1 MPLPDDSPEKW
12 KYKEHTRVKHEI
24 LSKYLDGWVRILG
37 KSHNLN
43 IFDCFAGRGRF
54 SEGEEGSPLVII
66 KTIAG
71 IREKMGRPK
80 EASCIFNEEP
90 CGKPQGINSHITNTT
105 AVTLWQAT
113 GNPQVEINDSNFQ
126 NLRVEIDKEIKN
138 SSQRYDGWLNVE
150 FFNDEFANVASR
162 ILDEYSERLAPSF
175 FFIDPFGFSGVPFE
189 VIKDI
194 LSIKRTEVF
203 MTFMVRDVNRF
214 FESSK
219 HRISIKELCSM
230 DNVQDVLQNQYPN
243 LPREQALLRLYR
255 DQLHES
261 ANVKYTLPFR
271 VNADE
276 RLQTTYYLI
285 HATNSPIGCELMKE
299 IMYKTGT
306 EGRFGYL
313 GPAEGQMSL
322 TRFEGVS
329 KFIEF
334 LLFRF
339 SGRTVSYQNVRY
351 ETLMDT
357 EFVRKHYH
365 DAILEL
371 EGEDKIQIAGKG
383 PRGGLPEN
391 ALITFP

>member
-1 MPLPDDSPEKW
+1 MPLHDDSPEKW

-24 LSKYLDGWVRILG
+24 LSKYLEGWSKILG

-54 SEGEEGSPLVII
+54 SDGEEGSPLVII
-66 KTIAG
+66 KTIAE

-80 EASCIFNEEP
+80 EASCIFIE
-90 CGKPQGINSHITNTT
+90 K
-105 AVTLWQAT
+105 
-113 GNPQVEINDSNFQ
+113 NDSNFQ
-126 NLRVEIDKEIKN
+126 NLKVEIDKEIKN
-138 SSQRYDGWLNVE
+138 ASQRYEDWLNVE

-162 ILDEYSERLAPSF
+162 IMDEYSKRLAPSF
-175 FFIDPFGFSGVPFE
+175 FFIDPFGFSGVSFE

-214 FESSK
+214 FDSST
-219 HRISIKELCSM
+219 HRISIEELCGM
-230 DNVQDVLQNQYPN
+230 DNVQDILQNQYPN
-243 LPREQALLRLYR
+243 LPREQALLKLYR
-255 DQLHES
+255 NQLHES
-261 ANVKYTLPFR
+261 ADVKYTFPFR
-271 VNADE
+271 VNADDK
-276 RLQTTYYLI
+276 LQPIYYLV
-285 HATNSPIGCELMKE
+285 HGTNSPTGCELMKG

-306 EGRFGYL
+306 EGSFGYL
-313 GPAEGQMSL
+313 GPAEGQMNL
-322 TRFEGVS
+322 TQYDGLS
-329 KFIEF
+329 KLKEF
-334 LLFRF
+334 LLVRF
-339 SGRTVSYQNVRY
+339 SGRTLSYKNIRY

-357 EFVRKHYH
+357 ELVRKHYH

>member
-1 MPLPDDSPEKW
+1 MPLPDDSWEKW
-12 KYKEHTRVKHEI
+12 KYKEHTKAKHEI
-24 LSKYLDGWVRILG
+24 LSKYLGGWIKILG
-37 KSHNLN
+37 KSHDLN

-66 KTIAG
+66 KTIAE
-71 IREKMGRPK
+71 IREKMGRQK
-80 EASCIFNEEP
+80 EASCIF
-90 CGKPQGINSHITNTT
+90 I
-105 AVTLWQAT
+105 
-113 GNPQVEINDSNFQ
+113 EINDSNFQ

-150 FFNDEFANVASR
+150 FHCDEFANVASG
-162 ILDEYSERLAPSF
+162 IIDEYSERLAPSF

-214 FESSK
+214 FKSSK
-219 HRISIKELCSM
+219 HRISIEELYGM

-261 ANVKYTLPFR
+261 ANVKYTLPFK
-271 VNADE
+271 VTADE

-285 HATNSPIGCELMKE
+285 HATNHPMGCELMKE
-299 IMYKTGT
+299 IMYKAGT
-306 EGRFGYL
+306 EGRFGYF
-313 GPAEGQMSL
+313 GPAKGQL
-322 TRFEGVS
+322 TLTQISGIPKLKEFLLNRFEG
-329 KFIEF
+329 
-334 LLFRF
+334 
-339 SGRTVSYQNVRY
+339 RTLSYRDIRY

-357 EFVRKHYH
+357 EFIKQHYRK
-365 DAILEL
+365 ALLEL
-371 EGEDKIQIAGKG
+371 EEEGKIQIAGKG
-383 PRGGLPEN
+383 PKGGLPDK
-391 ALITFP
+391 AQVTFL

>member
-1 MPLPDDSPEKW
+1 MPLPDYSPEKW

-54 SEGEEGSPLVII
+54 SEGVEGSPLIII
-66 KTIAG
+66 KTIAE

-80 EASCIFNEEP
+80 EAGCIF
-90 CGKPQGINSHITNTT
+90 I
-105 AVTLWQAT
+105 
-113 GNPQVEINDSNFQ
+113 EIDDSNFQ

-138 SSQRYDGWLNVE
+138 SSKRYDGWLNVE

-162 ILDEYSERLAPSF
+162 IIDKYGERLAPSF

-189 VIKDI
+189 VLKNI
-194 LSIKRTEVF
+194 LSIKKTEVF
-203 MTFMVRDVNRF
+203 MTFMARDVNRF

-219 HRISIKELCSM
+219 HRISIEELYGM
-230 DNVQDVLQNQYPN
+230 DNVKDVLQKQYPN

-255 DQLHES
+255 DQLHER

-271 VNADE
+271 VNADD
-276 RLQTTYYLI
+276 RLQTTYHLI
-285 HATNSPIGCELMKE
+285 HATNSPKGCELMKE

-322 TRFEGVS
+322 TRYDGLS
-329 KFIEF
+329 KFKEF

-339 SGRTVSYQNVRY
+339 SGRNVSYQNVRY
-351 ETLMDT
+351 KTIMDT

-371 EGEDKIQIAGKG
+371 EGEDRIQIDGKG
-383 PRGGLPEN
+383 PRGGLPDN
-391 ALITFP
+391 ALITFL

>member
-1 MPLPDDSPEKW
+1 MPLPDDSLEKW

-24 LSKYLDGWVRILG
+24 LSKYLNGWVRILG

-43 IFDCFAGRGRF
+43 IFDCFAGRGKF

-66 KTIAG
+66 KTIAE

-80 EASCIFNEEP
+80 EASCIF
-90 CGKPQGINSHITNTT
+90 I
-105 AVTLWQAT
+105 
-113 GNPQVEINDSNFQ
+113 EINDSNFQ
-126 NLRVEIDKEIKN
+126 NLRVEIDKERKN
-138 SSQRYDGWLNVE
+138 ASQRYDGWLDVE

-162 ILDEYSERLAPSF
+162 IIDEYSERLAPSF
-175 FFIDPFGFSGVPFE
+175 FFIDPFGFSGVSFE
-189 VIKDI
+189 VIKNI

-214 FESSK
+214 FESST
-219 HRISIKELCSM
+219 HRISIEELYGM
-230 DNVQDVLQNQYPN
+230 DNVQDILQNQYPN

-255 DQLHES
+255 DQLHKS
-261 ANVKYTLPFR
+261 ASVKYTRPFK
-271 VNADE
+271 VNADKKL
-276 RLQTTYYLI
+276 RTTYYLI
-285 HATNSPIGCELMKE
+285 HATNSPKGCELMKE
-299 IMYKTGT
+299 IMYKAGT

-322 TRFEGVS
+322 TQYDGIS
-329 KFIEF
+329 KLEEF
-334 LLFRF
+334 LLVRF

-351 ETLMDT
+351 ETLMNT
-357 EFVRKHYH
+357 EFVRKYYH

-371 EGEDKIQIAGKG
+371 EEEDKIQIAGKG

>member
-1 MPLPDDSPEKW
+1 MVKKMPLPDDSPEKW
-12 KYKEHTRVKHEI
+12 NYKEHTRVKHEI

-37 KSHNLN
+37 KSHDLN

-80 EASCIFNEEP
+80 EASCIF
-90 CGKPQGINSHITNTT
+90 I
-105 AVTLWQAT
+105 
-113 GNPQVEINDSNFQ
+113 EINDSNFQ
-126 NLRVEIDKEIKN
+126 NLQVEIDKEIKN
-138 SSQRYDGWLNVE
+138 PSQRYDGWLNVE

-162 ILDEYSERLAPSF
+162 IIEEYSERLAPSF

-214 FESSK
+214 FESST
-219 HRISIKELCSM
+219 HRISIEELCGM
-230 DNVQDVLQNQYPN
+230 DNVQAILQNQYPN
-243 LPREQALLRLYR
+243 LPREQALLKLYR
-255 DQLHES
+255 NQLHES
-261 ANVKYTLPFR
+261 ADVKYTLPFR
-271 VNADE
+271 VNADDK
-276 RLQTTYYLI
+276 LQTIYYLV
-285 HATNSPIGCELMKE
+285 HGTNSPKGCELMKE

-306 EGRFGYL
+306 EGSFGYL
-313 GPAEGQMSL
+313 GPAEGQMNL
-322 TRFEGVS
+322 TQYDGLS
-329 KFIEF
+329 KLKE
-334 LLFRF
+334 LLLVRF
-339 SGRTVSYQNVRY
+339 SGRTLAYQNVRY
-351 ETLMDT
+351 ETLMET

-365 DAILEL
+365 DTILEL
-371 EGEDKIQIAGKG
+371 EGEDRIQIAGKG

-391 ALITFP
+391 ARITFP

>member
-1 MPLPDDSPEKW
+1 MPLPDDSLEKW
-12 KYKEHTRVKHEI
+12 KYKEHTKVKHEI
-24 LSKYLDGWVRILG
+24 LSKYLGGWIKILG

-54 SEGEEGSPLVII
+54 PEAEEGSPLVII
-66 KTIAG
+66 KTIAE

-80 EASCIFNEEP
+80 KACCVFIE
-90 CGKPQGINSHITNTT
+90 K
-105 AVTLWQAT
+105 
-113 GNPQVEINDSNFQ
+113 NDSNFK
-126 NLRVEIDKEIKN
+126 NLQLEIDKEMKN
-138 SSQRYDGWLNVE
+138 ASQRYDGWLDVE

-162 ILDEYSERLAPSF
+162 IIDEYSEKLAPSF

-189 VIKDI
+189 VIKNI

-203 MTFMVRDVNRF
+203 MTFMIRDVNRF
-214 FESSK
+214 FESST
-219 HRISIKELCSM
+219 HRISIKELCGM
-230 DNVQDVLQNQYPN
+230 DNVQDVLQNRYPN
-243 LPREQALLRLYR
+243 LQREQALLKLYR
-255 DQLHES
+255 NQLHES
-261 ANVKYTLPFR
+261 ADVTYTLPFR

-285 HATNSPIGCELMKE
+285 HATNSPKGCELMKE

-313 GPAEGQMSL
+313 GPAEGQMNL
-322 TRFEGVS
+322 TQYDGLS
-329 KFIEF
+329 KLKEF
-334 LLFRF
+334 LLVRFR
-339 SGRTVSYQNVRY
+339 GRTITYQNSRY
-351 ETLMDT
+351 ETLMET

-365 DAILEL
+365 DTILEL

-391 ALITFP
+391 ARITFP